1 MQVLKNAFA
10 RFAGFAALALV
21 ATGCSETSPTGLA
34 EFDVAEQV
42 LDCDGER
49 LGPVATRAALE
60 WTDTASLEGSHDV
73 ERRIDR
79 LAEAFAAC
87 GDRRGM
93 FPVVYR
99 PITHRAIEAANE
111 GAFEDAAW
119 AERLIVAF
127 AARYLDALHASLR
140 GDDASSNWRRYE
152 DLAENDGVGGVRVAA
167 TGIAVHLLMDL
178 PHALVKAESRGAHA
192 SDFERFGD
200 ELVGVAPAL
209 TAELATAYGVDAGP
223 LFRGFFLGEWV
234 DTVYGEGVTT
244 SFVFQTVRQKAWR
257 NRWLM
262 QHGLGAIA
270 KAEMAASLHTIDAAF
285 AVLDAGGAL
294 DGTQQPPSE

>member
-1 MQVLKNAFA
+1 MKHLENALV
-10 RFAGFAALALV
+10 RFAGYAAAAVV
-21 ATGCSETSPTGLA
+21 AAGCSGTSSTGSA

-42 LDCDGER
+42 LDCDGRE
-49 LGPVATRAALE
+49 LGPVATRAALG
-60 WTDTASLEGSHDV
+60 WTDTASLEGSLDV
-73 ERRIDR
+73 ERRVGR

-93 FPVVYR
+93 FSVVYR
-99 PITHRAIEAANE
+99 PITHRAIQAANE

-127 AARYLDALHASLR
+127 ASRYLDALHASML
-140 GDDASSNWRRYE
+140 GDDAASGWRRYDE
-152 DLAENDGVGGVRVAA
+152 LAANDGVGGVRVAA
-167 TGIAVHLLMDL
+167 TGIAVHLLIDL
-178 PHALVKAESRGAHA
+178 PHALVEAKSRGAHA

-209 TAELATAYGVDAGP
+209 TAELETAYGVDAGP

-234 DTVYGEGVTT
+234 DTVYGEGLTT
-244 SFVFQTVRQKAWR
+244 SFVFQTVRKKAWR

-262 QHGLGAIA
+262 DHGMGGLA
-270 KAEMAASLHTIDAAF
+270 KAEMTASFNTVDAAF
-285 AVLDAGGAL
+285 AALDVVGAL
-294 DGTQQPPSE
+294 DGTQQPPSD